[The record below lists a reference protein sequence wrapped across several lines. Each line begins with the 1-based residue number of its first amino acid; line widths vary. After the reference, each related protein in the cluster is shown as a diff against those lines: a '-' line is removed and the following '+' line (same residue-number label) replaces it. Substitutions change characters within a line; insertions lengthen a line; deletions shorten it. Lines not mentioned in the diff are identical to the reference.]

1 MRAHR
6 GMRLSCL
13 KRISASG
20 SVLSFF
26 HTTTCFITW
35 HRVLGLGL
43 GLGLGRGLGLT
54 LTLTWHRMCLASRCS
69 VDLGRSREI

>member
-1 MRAHR
+1 M
-6 GMRLSCL
+6 SCL

-35 HRVLGLGL
+35 HRMLGLGL
-43 GLGLGRGLGLT
+43 GLGLGVGLGLT
-54 LTLTWHRMCLASRCS
+54 LTWQRMCRASRCS
-69 VDLGRSREI
+69 GDLGRSREI

>member
-1 MRAHR
+1 M
-6 GMRLSCL
+6 SCL

-35 HRVLGLGL
+35 HRMLGLGL
-43 GLGLGRGLGLT
+43 GLGVGARA
-54 LTLTWHRMCLASRCS
+54 RARANPNLAEDVPR
-69 VDLGRSREI
+69 VALLGRSREI

>member
-1 MRAHR
+1 MRAQR

-26 HTTTCFITW
+26 HTTTCFITC
-35 HRVLGLGL
+35 HRVLGIRVRVRARANPNPNRLGCAA
-43 GLGLGRGLGLT
+43 R
-54 LTLTWHRMCLASRCS
+54 RAA
-69 VDLGRSREI
+69 REI